1 MLLGY
6 SFEPSP
12 YRRVLDT
19 AGSAITIGDQL
30 TDART
35 GINLFDERKQDGVV
49 QRFGLQRPQT
59 LDAIHA
65 EPSFLLFIQE
75 DKKRLCSQDEFDCD

>member
-1 MLLGY
+1 MSQELSY
-6 SFEPSP
+6 CSKSFDFKNLS
-12 YRRVLDT
+12 
-19 AGSAITIGDQL
+19 SAPK